1 MNELG
6 AAEFMFE
13 VEERTVDLKELPLQQ
28 TLGQRS
34 DSDPGHKVILR
45 PDTGEIIAVVR
56 KSYRLIPNEDLIMQF
71 YTELRDR
78 QIPAFLDYSHSFVTN
93 RQMRLQITI
102 PELTF
107 EDGDSEITLC
117 IFLHNSYDGSEKVRI
132 VFGATRIICTNGMV
146 LTESLTEYSFKHQAG
161 VNIEAIVSRA
171 ISSVFDEWPI
181 VEDKVKL
188 LAMTP
193 FEVETY
199 ERVEKLMGKD
209 WVTYLRSRKP
219 ETMWGAYNEL
229 TGYISGQLLK
239 EDRAI
244 HQRRVSAVFNL

>member
-56 KSYRLIPNEDLIMQF
+56 KSYRLITNEDLIMQF

-78 QIPAFLDYSHSFVTN
+78 QIPAFLDYSHSYVTN

-132 VFGATRIICTNGMV
+132 VFGVTRLICTNGMV
-146 LTESLTEYSFKHQAG
+146 LTDSLT
-161 VNIEAIVSRA
+161 
-171 ISSVFDEWPI
+171 
-181 VEDKVKL
+181 
-188 LAMTP
+188 
-193 FEVETY
+193 
-199 ERVEKLMGKD
+199 
-209 WVTYLRSRKP
+209 
-219 ETMWGAYNEL
+219 
-229 TGYISGQLLK
+229 
-239 EDRAI
+239 
-244 HQRRVSAVFNL
+244 